1 MIVNSIIFWFY
12 FTVFLLPYF
21 TLMRG
26 SSKIQ
31 NLWLLAASYV
41 FYGYADWR
49 MVLLLVAATIIFF
62 VLSLTLPHREGTSNT
77 ISESR
82 RKALVTLGVILGVG
96 MLLYF
101 KYLNF
106 FIEQF
111 AALFALMGVKTNF
124 SSFHILVPIGIS
136 FFTFKLI
143 AYVVEVYKGNMEPCK
158 DFVTFA
164 SYIAFFPTIM
174 SGPIDSP
181 KMFIPQMAKARRWN
195 YSAVTEG
202 MIRVLWGMFL
212 KMCIADKVSPY
223 TDAVFNNYGH
233 HSGMTIA
240 VASVMYTF
248 QIYTDFSGYS
258 EMAIGTAQ
266 IMGFRVTENFIRPYF
281 STNVGEFWRRWH
293 ASLMNWFRDY
303 IYFPLGGSRCSKA
316 KMYRNTMVV
325 FLVSGLWHGANW
337 TFIFWGAYHGLL
349 VCLYK
354 VIKSIKGSE
363 ATGSKF
369 KVQGPKLQEAPSNS
383 PKGERIL
390 PTDLH
395 RFTQNEE
402 STLIQGSKS
411 QEAPSDSPKGGE
423 DPAHRFT
430 RIYTERSGA
439 ECSRFKVQT
448 SYNTLQWERKDE
460 KEQGLKVVDI
470 CKKYGS
476 ILLVF
481 ILVTIGWMV
490 FRCDSFGQFW
500 GMLAGLATPGHFF
513 ASWALTAV
521 LPIGIILIKEL
532 KDEEGWNIHFLH
544 SKNWVVKAVSVGL
557 LIVFILYMGELDGAK
572 FIYFQF

>member
-1 MIVNSIIFWFY
+1 MLVNSIIFWCF
-12 FTVFLLPYF
+12 FAAFLLPYF

-26 SSKIQ
+26 QSMAQ
-31 NLWLLAASYV
+31 NVWLLVASYF

-49 MVLLLVAATIIFF
+49 MTILLLITTITFYFLGLAINRVSGFKF
-62 VLSLTLPHREGTSNT
+62 QVSSNSLLTPKTLT
-77 ISESR
+77 
-82 RKALVTLGVILGVG
+82 VLGVVLGAG

-106 FIEQF
+106 FLEQF
-111 AALFALMGVKTNF
+111 AALFALMGLKTNF

-143 AYVVEVYKGNMEPCK
+143 AYVVEVYKGNMEPCR

-164 SYIAFFPTIM
+164 AYIAFFPTIM

-195 YSAVTEG
+195 NSEVTEG

-233 HSGMTIA
+233 HSGVTIA
-240 VASVMYTF
+240 VAAVMYTF

-266 IMGFRVTENFIRPYF
+266 VMGFRVTENFMRPYF

-349 VCLYK
+349 VCFYK
-354 VIKSIKGSE
+354 LTKPLVSGIRFIHETHQQDSQIADSIK
-363 ATGSKF
+363 
-369 KVQGPKLQEAPSNS
+369 P
-383 PKGERIL
+383 
-390 PTDLH
+390 
-395 RFTQNEE
+395 
-402 STLIQGSKS
+402 
-411 QEAPSDSPKGGE
+411 DSPKPE
-423 DPAHRFT
+423 SHQEKHATCNLIFET
-430 RIYTERSGA
+430 I
-439 ECSRFKVQT
+439 
-448 SYNTLQWERKDE
+448 RK
-460 KEQGLKVVDI
+460 
-470 CKKYGS
+470 YAN

-500 GMLAGLATPGHFF
+500 GMLAGLTAPGHFF

-521 LPIGIILIKEL
+521 LPIGIMLLKEL
-532 KDEEGWNIHFLH
+532 KDEEGWNIHLLH
-544 SKNWVVKAVSVGL
+544 SDNWVVKAISVGF
-557 LIVFILYMGELDGAK
+557 LIVFILYMGELEGAK

>member
-1 MIVNSIIFWFY
+1 MLVNSILFWIFFAI
-12 FTVFLLPYF
+12 FLLPYF

-49 MVLLLVAATIIFF
+49 MVVLLLAATIIFYC
-62 VLSLTLPHREGTSNT
+62 LSLALKSPTPTLPRREGDSDGAKR
-77 ISESR
+77 R
-82 RKALVTLGVILGVG
+82 RKTLVTLGIILGAG

-111 AALFALMGVKTNF
+111 AALFGLFGLKTNF
-124 SSFHILVPIGIS
+124 SSFNIIVPIGIS

-174 SGPIDSP
+174 SGPIDAP
-181 KMFIPQMAKARRWN
+181 NLLIPQMAKARSWN
-195 YSAVTEG
+195 NNQVVEG
-202 MIRVLWGMFL
+202 MIRVLWGMFM

-223 TDAVFNNYGH
+223 TDAVFNNYDH
-233 HSGMTIA
+233 HSGLTIA
-240 VASVMYTF
+240 VAAVMYTF

-258 EMAIGTAQ
+258 EMAIGTSQ
-266 IMGFRVTENFIRPYF
+266 IMGFRVTENFMRPYF
-281 STNVGEFWRRWH
+281 SQNVGDFWRRWH

-316 KMYRNTMVV
+316 RMYWNTMVV
-325 FLVSGLWHGANW
+325 FMVSGLWHGANW

-349 VCLYK
+349 VCFYK
-354 VIKSIKGSE
+354 LTKKKTPSLSREGRG
-363 ATGSKF
+363 GSKY
-369 KVQGPKLQEAPSNS
+369 LN
-383 PKGERIL
+383 IL
-390 PTDLH
+390 
-395 RFTQNEE
+395 
-402 STLIQGSKS
+402 I
-411 QEAPSDSPKGGE
+411 
-423 DPAHRFT
+423 
-430 RIYTERSGA
+430 
-439 ECSRFKVQT
+439 
-448 SYNTLQWERKDE
+448 
-460 KEQGLKVVDI
+460 
-470 CKKYGS
+470 
-476 ILLVF
+476 VF

-490 FRCDSFGQFW
+490 FRCDSIGHFF
-500 GMLAGLATPGHFF
+500 GMLGALTAPGHFF

-521 LPIGIILIKEL
+521 LPIGILMLKEL
-532 KDEEGWNIHFLH
+532 KDEEGWNIHLLH
-544 SKNWVVKAVSVGL
+544 SKNWVVKAVSVAL
-557 LIVFILYMGELDGAK
+557 LIIFIVYMGELEGAK

>member
-1 MIVNSIIFWFY
+1 MLVNSIIFWIF
-12 FTVFLLPYF
+12 FGIFLLPYF

-26 SSKIQ
+26 SNKIQ

-49 MVLLLVAATIIFF
+49 MALLLLAATIIFYS
-62 VLSLTLPHREGTSNT
+62 LSLTLPHREGTSKT

-82 RKALVTLGVILGVG
+82 RKALVTLGIILGAG

-111 AALFALMGVKTNF
+111 AALFGLFGLKTNF
-124 SSFHILVPIGIS
+124 SSFNIIVPIGIS

-143 AYVVEVYKGNMEPCK
+143 AYIVEVYKGNMEPCR

-181 KMFIPQMAKARRWN
+181 KLLIPQMAKARSWN
-195 YSAVTEG
+195 NNQVVEG
-202 MIRVLWGMFL
+202 MIRVLWGMFM

-223 TDAVFNNYGH
+223 TDAVFNNYDH
-233 HSGMTIA
+233 HSGLTIA
-240 VASVMYTF
+240 VAAVMYTF

-258 EMAIGTAQ
+258 EMAIGTSQ
-266 IMGFRVTENFIRPYF
+266 IMGFRVTENFMRPYF
-281 STNVGEFWRRWH
+281 SQNVGDFWRRWH

-316 KMYRNTMVV
+316 RMYWNTMVV
-325 FLVSGLWHGANW
+325 FMVSGLWHGANW

-354 VIKSIKGSE
+354 LTKKTHPSREDLGGSRVG
-363 ATGSKF
+363 GSKY
-369 KVQGPKLQEAPSNS
+369 L
-383 PKGERIL
+383 
-390 PTDLH
+390 
-395 RFTQNEE
+395 
-402 STLIQGSKS
+402 
-411 QEAPSDSPKGGE
+411 
-423 DPAHRFT
+423 
-430 RIYTERSGA
+430 
-439 ECSRFKVQT
+439 
-448 SYNTLQWERKDE
+448 
-460 KEQGLKVVDI
+460 
-470 CKKYGS
+470 S
-476 ILLVF
+476 ILIVF

-490 FRCDSFGQFW
+490 FRCNSIGQFF
-500 GMLAGLATPGHFF
+500 GMLGALTAPGHFF

-521 LPIGIILIKEL
+521 LPIGILMLKEL
-532 KDEEGWNIHFLH
+532 KDEEGWNIHLLH
-544 SKNWVVKAVSVGL
+544 SKNWVVKAISVAL
-557 LIVFILYMGELDGAK
+557 LIIFIVYMGELEGAK

>member
-1 MIVNSIIFWFY
+1 MLVNSIIFWIF
-12 FTVFLLPYF
+12 FAVFLLPYF

-26 SSKIQ
+26 SCKIQ

-49 MVLLLVAATIIFF
+49 MALLLLAATIIFYS
-62 VLSLTLPHREGTSNT
+62 LSLTLPHREGTSKT

-82 RKALVTLGVILGVG
+82 RKALVTLGVILGAG

-111 AALFALMGVKTNF
+111 AALFGLFGLRTNF
-124 SSFHILVPIGIS
+124 SSFNIIVPIGIS

-143 AYVVEVYKGNMEPCK
+143 AYIVEVYKGNMEPCR

-181 KMFIPQMAKARRWN
+181 KLLIPQMAKARSWN
-195 YSAVTEG
+195 NNQVVEG
-202 MIRVLWGMFL
+202 MIRVLWGMFM

-223 TDAVFNNYGH
+223 TDAVFNNYYH
-233 HSGMTIA
+233 HSGLTIA
-240 VASVMYTF
+240 VAAVMYTF

-258 EMAIGTAQ
+258 EMAIGTSQ
-266 IMGFRVTENFIRPYF
+266 IMGFRVTENFMRPYF
-281 STNVGEFWRRWH
+281 SQNVGDFWRRWH

-316 KMYRNTMVV
+316 RMYWNTMVV
-325 FLVSGLWHGANW
+325 FMVSGLWHGANW

-349 VCLYK
+349 VCFYK
-354 VIKSIKGSE
+354 LTKKKIPSLNKEGWG
-363 ATGSKF
+363 GSKY
-369 KVQGPKLQEAPSNS
+369 LN
-383 PKGERIL
+383 IL
-390 PTDLH
+390 
-395 RFTQNEE
+395 
-402 STLIQGSKS
+402 I
-411 QEAPSDSPKGGE
+411 
-423 DPAHRFT
+423 
-430 RIYTERSGA
+430 
-439 ECSRFKVQT
+439 
-448 SYNTLQWERKDE
+448 
-460 KEQGLKVVDI
+460 
-470 CKKYGS
+470 
-476 ILLVF
+476 VF

-490 FRCDSFGQFW
+490 FRCNSIGQFL
-500 GMLAGLATPGHFF
+500 GMLGALTAPGHFF

-521 LPIGIILIKEL
+521 LPIGILMLKEL
-532 KDEEGWNIHFLH
+532 KDEEGWNIHLLH
-544 SKNWVVKAVSVGL
+544 SKNWVVKAISVAL
-557 LIVFILYMGELDGAK
+557 LIIFIVYMGELEGAK